1 MQIRTRDGKEFDSK
15 PLKSQKFLYK
25 TILGRLILKA
35 LIRPSFSKKIG
46 KKLDSPKSLKKA
58 YKFARKNNIN
68 LDDFILD
75 DINSFNDF
83 FSRKIKDG
91 RRIIDMGPSHLI
103 SPCDSKAST
112 YKIDN
117 DLILKIKNS
126 CYKVKDLIN
135 NEELAKNYYNGTC
148 LVLRLCVDDY
158 HRYCYIDDGTKEENI
173 FIPGVLHTVNP
184 IALENYKIYS
194 QNQREYTIMHTKNFG
209 DVIQIEVG
217 AMMVG
222 KIVNYDGK
230 AEIRRGEEKGKF
242 LYGGST
248 IILLLN
254 QNIKIDDDIIKNT
267 QDGAET
273 IVKMG
278 EKIGELDEKAYK

>member
-117 DLILKIKNS
+117 DLIMKNLQKI
-126 CYKVKDLIN
+126 I
-135 NEELAKNYYNGTC
+135 
-148 LVLRLCVDDY
+148 
-158 HRYCYIDDGTKEENI
+158 
-173 FIPGVLHTVNP
+173 
-184 IALENYKIYS
+184 
-194 QNQREYTIMHTKNFG
+194 IM
-209 DVIQIEVG
+209 EP
-217 AMMVG
+217 A
-222 KIVNYDGK
+222 
-230 AEIRRGEEKGKF
+230 
-242 LYGGST
+242 
-248 IILLLN
+248 
-254 QNIKIDDDIIKNT
+254 
-267 QDGAET
+267 
-273 IVKMG
+273 
-278 EKIGELDEKAYK
+278 